1 MDTVTIGEGGELD
14 WLGEGSAPVA
24 RIDAQHRS
32 PLDPDNLLVGNSPGD
47 LIEFAREDFPLSIL
61 PRRIDEGEN
70 IATGTLDRGGKIYS
84 PNVFDFSG
92 TFKPLDLAQAL
103 EELINDK
110 DGGELLAFERKN
122 FNSLGILVIL
132 DLGARFGVDRI
143 RFYPRN
149 TQVPSESTPFQN
161 DFLRSF
167 EMFTNDGLNLTRE
180 GTPIWEPLIAE
191 SDNKEAV
198 VDVPLDPP
206 RYVQSIRL
214 RATSPINFEIDE
226 LEVFGRGLLSQ
237 ARYISD
243 IFDAGLPAVW
253 GTLRWSEEILG
264 DPNFSSLQIRTRTG
278 TDTTPFVFTRKLQG
292 KRDAEEIPFSLED
305 PTQEMVLAE
314 YRNLFGGH
322 AQVDDLGRQ
331 WEAGSV
337 KDDLVNWS
345 PYSTP
350 FSAAAANGPGLP
362 ITSPSPRR
370 YLQFQALFK
379 SDDLEAARVLR
390 SLSFEL
396 LTPPLADELVG
407 EIFPRE
413 VEVSRATS
421 FTFAVRAVMD
431 TPGLLGFDTIRI
443 STAIRVQDI
452 EAVEITDASGQVVAA
467 HEFLSI
473 ADTSDV
479 DGFRI
484 ISVEDDRFVV
494 GFPLVEEDG
503 SLLRLRFRTAVLS
516 FSTSFNAA
524 VELSDEPGAAQPI
537 VSGNAAS
544 LDDGDVAAFSG
555 TTVLSWSVLKGRLLD
570 AVSLAP
576 NPFTPNGDQI
586 NDVLAVEYNVL
597 ALSVARPIEIAVYDL
612 AGRRVR
618 TLHDG
623 PEQTGR
629 YEDKSWDGRDEE
641 GKIVPPGMYIVRIVV
656 EGDSQQEEQS
666 RAVAVVY

>member
-1 MDTVTIGEGGELD
+1 M
-14 WLGEGSAPVA
+14 
-24 RIDAQHRS
+24 
-32 PLDPDNLLVGNSPGD
+32 
-47 LIEFAREDFPLSIL
+47 
-61 PRRIDEGEN
+61 
-70 IATGTLDRGGKIYS
+70 
-84 PNVFDFSG
+84 
-92 TFKPLDLAQAL
+92 
-103 EELINDK
+103 
-110 DGGELLAFERKN
+110 
-122 FNSLGILVIL
+122 
-132 DLGARFGVDRI
+132 
-143 RFYPRN
+143 
-149 TQVPSESTPFQN
+149 
-161 DFLRSF
+161 
-167 EMFTNDGLNLTRE
+167 
-180 GTPIWEPLIAE
+180 
-191 SDNKEAV
+191 
-198 VDVPLDPP
+198 
-206 RYVQSIRL
+206 
-214 RATSPINFEIDE
+214 
-226 LEVFGRGLLSQ
+226 
-237 ARYISD
+237 
-243 IFDAGLPAVW
+243 
-253 GTLRWSEEILG
+253 
-264 DPNFSSLQIRTRTG
+264 
-278 TDTTPFVFTRKLQG
+278 
-292 KRDAEEIPFSLED
+292 
-305 PTQEMVLAE
+305 
-314 YRNLFGGH
+314 
-322 AQVDDLGRQ
+322 
-331 WEAGSV
+331 
-337 KDDLVNWS
+337 
-345 PYSTP
+345 
-350 FSAAAANGPGLP
+350 
-362 ITSPSPRR
+362 
-370 YLQFQALFK
+370 
-379 SDDLEAARVLR
+379 
-390 SLSFEL
+390 
-396 LTPPLADELVG
+396 
-407 EIFPRE
+407 
-413 VEVSRATS
+413 
-421 FTFAVRAVMD
+421 
-431 TPGLLGFDTIRI
+431 
-443 STAIRVQDI
+443 
-452 EAVEITDASGQVVAA
+452 EITDASGQVVAA